1 MTIKQVKTGWQV
13 NIQPGGRG
21 AKRVKKTFEKKAD
34 ALAWERHVR
43 AKVQESPD
51 WAPARKDAR
60 PLAELCTLWFNLHGQ
75 GLRAGEDT
83 YRRLIAMCEAM
94 GNPRAET
101 FTAEVFAEY
110 RKKRIDDGVTPN
122 NMNREHAYLRAVF
135 NELIR
140 LGHWKR
146 DNPLKLL
153 RAFKIQERQLSY
165 LKAEEISQ
173 LLESLAASNNRNV
186 ELIARIC
193 LETGAR
199 WSEAES
205 LRTTHVHGNMVQ
217 FSQTKS
223 SKTRAV
229 PVRAELVQRL
239 KDHHATHGVGER
251 YFTDA
256 ANQWAFSEAVKAA
269 GLTLPTGQ
277 ATHVLRHTF
286 ASHFM
291 RNGGN
296 ILALQ
301 KILGHQS
308 LTMTMRYAHVAP
320 DHLIEATAFNP
331 LAKPAL

>member
-1 MTIKQVKTGWQV
+1 
-13 NIQPGGRG
+13 
-21 AKRVKKTFEKKAD
+21 
-34 ALAWERHVR
+34 
-43 AKVQESPD
+43 
-51 WAPARKDAR
+51 
-60 PLAELCTLWFNLHGQ
+60 
-75 GLRAGEDT
+75 
-83 YRRLIAMCEAM
+83 
-94 GNPRAET
+94 
-101 FTAEVFAEY
+101 
-110 RKKRIDDGVTPN
+110 
-122 NMNREHAYLRAVF
+122 VF

-239 KDHHATHGVGER
+239 KDHHATHGIGER
-251 YFTDA
+251 FFTDA

>member
-60 PLAELCTLWFNLHGQ
+60 PLTELCTLWFNLHGQ

-83 YRRLIAMCEAM
+83 YKRLLAMCEAM

-110 RKKRIDDGVTPN
+110 RKRRIDDGLTPN

-173 LLESLAASNNRNV
+173 LLVCLAASNNRNV
-186 ELIARIC
+186 ELLIR
-193 LETGAR
+193 R
-199 WSEAES
+199 
-205 LRTTHVHGNMVQ
+205 
-217 FSQTKS
+217 
-223 SKTRAV
+223 
-229 PVRAELVQRL
+229 EL
-239 KDHHATHGVGER
+239 
-251 YFTDA
+251 
-256 ANQWAFSEAVKAA
+256 
-269 GLTLPTGQ
+269 
-277 ATHVLRHTF
+277 
-286 ASHFM
+286 FM
-291 RNGGN
+291 RPHRRH
-296 ILALQ
+296 ACR
-301 KILGHQS
+301 QS
-308 LTMTMRYAHVAP
+308 TSG
-320 DHLIEATAFNP
+320 
-331 LAKPAL
+331 PALACSPTSSCVLSPPRAAWPWFAPEPCCQSHASNRH